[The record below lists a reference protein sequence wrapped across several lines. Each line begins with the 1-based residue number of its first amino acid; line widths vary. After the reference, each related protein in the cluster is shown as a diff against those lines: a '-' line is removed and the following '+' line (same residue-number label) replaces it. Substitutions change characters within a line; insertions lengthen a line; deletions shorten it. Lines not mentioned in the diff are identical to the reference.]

1 MKKLLTIPLL
11 ALLAACG
18 GKESE
23 STEHK
28 NILENLTYSV
38 DTVVVNAG
46 DDFLVIPYGPG
57 FMGFTQNKE
66 RLWFFENDPLKLV
79 QVDLNELK
87 LISKTEF
94 EKEGPNGIGPY
105 ISDFQIGPNG
115 ELAIQSYV
123 SYAKFNTAGEITEN
137 LKVVPE
143 GIDSELANDYQ
154 KLYQRAFYDFEQN
167 QVYTQPYREG
177 TADKQLFIIDPQSK
191 KVTAVPIPEMKS
203 VSDFSRTHVEES
215 DGNGMIYFFAA
226 FDHIEKENG
235 QLLISAGPMS
245 GFYRM
250 DPKTD
255 SVEFVDIQHLTV
267 PNKWNITLMEAYND
281 ASAFEE
287 DQRKVYEQ
295 LNYMAI
301 KWDETREMYLRFG
314 VKTYLA
320 ENRADPST
328 YEIYLFAYDKDFNV
342 LGETKVEGLDV
353 VPSNYFWK
361 DGKLYSYVNIEDEL
375 GFAVFTFDF

>member
-1 MKKLLTIPLL
+1 MKRLLTIPLL

-38 DTVVVNAG
+38 DTVVVNAA

-87 LISKTEF
+87 LVSKTEF

-115 ELAIQSYV
+115 ELAIQSYI

-137 LKVVPE
+137 LKIIPE
-143 GIDSELANDYQ
+143 DIDSELANDYS

-167 QVYTQPYREG
+167 KVYTQPYKEG
-177 TADKQLFIIDPQSK
+177 TADKQLFIIDPRSK

-203 VSDFSRTHVEES
+203 VSDFSRTYVAES

-226 FDHIEKENG
+226 FDYIEKENG
-235 QLLISAGPMS
+235 QLFISAAPMS
-245 GFYRM
+245 GFYRLN
-250 DPKTD
+250 PKTD
-255 SVEFVDIQHLTV
+255 SVEFVDIQHKTV

-314 VKTYLA
+314 VMTYLA

-328 YEIYLFAYDKDFNV
+328 YEIYFFAYDKEFNV
-342 LGETKVEGLDV
+342 LGETKIEGLKE
-353 VPSNYFWK
+353 VPSSYFWK
-361 DGKLYSYVNIEDEL
+361 DGKIYSYVNVDDEL

>member
-226 FDHIEKENG
+226 FDYIEKENG

-255 SVEFVDIQHLTV
+255 SVEFVDISHLTV